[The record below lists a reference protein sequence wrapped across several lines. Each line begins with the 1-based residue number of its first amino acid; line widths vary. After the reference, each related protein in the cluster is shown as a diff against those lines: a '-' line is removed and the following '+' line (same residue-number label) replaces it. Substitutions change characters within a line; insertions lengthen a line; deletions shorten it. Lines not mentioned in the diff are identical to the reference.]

1 VWYTVF
7 GGLSGLRNGRWLSD
21 KCSGGEIVA
30 RDGRKKRSYTELSE
44 QVMETREAL
53 ERQYPGLEKGYKV
66 FVCQYRAFLKSYLQ
80 FLGVHYETRTDL
92 KPFLSFGRRES

>member
-1 VWYTVF
+1 MMA
-7 GGLSGLRNGRWLSD
+7 
-21 KCSGGEIVA
+21 K
-30 RDGRKKRSYTELSE
+30 DGRKKRSHAELSE
-44 QVMETREAL
+44 QLIEIREAL

-92 KPFLSFGRRES
+92 KPFLSFGKRES